1 MVQKHVWLVLL
12 AVLVVSA
19 TVLRE
24 ALLPFVAGAA
34 VAYVLNP
41 LVIRLEQL
49 GVSRLGAA
57 LGIFTVIGVIM
68 VGLVVGAGPVVVEEL
83 SYLVERAP
91 SYFRQLQALTTADQ
105 DRPWLARVI
114 GDGLGQAEQ
123 AFSEFSSAAVS
134 SVESFLGSAWSGGE
148 ELISA
153 LSVLIVV
160 PIVAAYFIKDWDR
173 ITTFLDR
180 CVPDAHKE
188 TVHTLAREINDKIS
202 GFMVGQATLC
212 LVLAAFYAIALSLIG
227 LNHGLIVGIGTGLLS
242 FVPYLGFLTGLVV
255 ATLIGLAQY
264 WPDWPL
270 VLQIPVIFLVGQT
283 IADYVL
289 SPYLLGRRVELG
301 PVWVMFSLF
310 AFGKLFGLFGLV
322 VAVPLAAAIGVIFR
336 FLTKMY
342 LEDPEAAGLTSAPAP
357 GTENGTGGGAGTG
370 GLTL

>member
-1 MVQKHVWLVLL
+1 MVQKHAWLVLL
-12 AVLVVSA
+12 AVLGVSA

-41 LVIRLEQL
+41 LVIRLERL

-57 LGIFTVIGVIM
+57 LGIFAVIGVVM
-68 VGLVVGAGPVVVEEL
+68 AGLLGVAGPIVVSEI

-91 SYFRQLQALTTADQ
+91 SYFRQLQEFTTGNP
-105 DRPWLARVI
+105 DRPWLARIV
-114 GDGLGQAEQ
+114 GDGLGQAER
-123 AFSEFSSAAVS
+123 AVSEVSSAAVNS
-134 SVESFLGSAWSGGE
+134 IETFLGSAWAGGE

-160 PIVAAYFIKDWDR
+160 PVVAAYFVKDWDR

-180 CVPDAHKE
+180 CVPAANKD
-188 TVHTLAREINDKIS
+188 TVRALAREINDKIS

-212 LVLAAFYAIALSLIG
+212 LVLAVFYATSLSLIG
-227 LNHGLIVGIGTGLLS
+227 LNHGLIVGFGAGLLS
-242 FVPYLGFLTGLVV
+242 FVPYLGFLVGLVV
-255 ATLIGLAQY
+255 ATLIALAQY
-264 WPDWPL
+264 WPSWLL
-270 VLQIPVIFLVGQT
+270 VLQVPAIFLVGQT

-310 AFGKLFGLFGLV
+310 AFGKLFGIFGLL

-336 FLTKMY
+336 FLTKKY
-342 LEDPEAAGLTSAPAP
+342 LGGSESEGKIQESASAPAP
-357 GTENGTGGGAGTG
+357 GPMA
-370 GLTL
+370 

>member
-1 MVQKHVWLVLL
+1 MVQKHAWLALL
-12 AVLVVSA
+12 AVAVVSA

-41 LVIRLEQL
+41 LVIRLERL

-57 LGIFTVIGVIM
+57 LGIFAVIGVVLI
-68 VGLVVGAGPVVVEEL
+68 GLVVVAGPIVVNEL

-91 SYFRQLQALTTADQ
+91 AYFRQLQEFTAGSP
-105 DRPWLARVI
+105 DRPWLARVF
-114 GDGLGQAEQ
+114 GDGMGQAEK
-123 AFSEFSSAAVS
+123 AFSELSSAAVS
-134 SVESFLGSAWSGGE
+134 SAESFLSSAWSGGE
-148 ELISA
+148 ELISV

-180 CVPDAHKE
+180 CVPDAHKD
-188 TVHTLAREINDKIS
+188 TVHALAGEINDKIS

-212 LVLAAFYAIALSLIG
+212 LVLAVFYAAALSLIG
-227 LNHGLIVGIGTGLLS
+227 LNHALIIGIATGLLS

-255 ATLIGLAQY
+255 ATLIALAQS
-264 WPDWPL
+264 WPSWLL
-270 VLQIPVIFLVGQT
+270 VLQVPAIFLVGQT

-342 LEDPEAAGLTSAPAP
+342 LDRPKPEESEPQRAPAP
-357 GTENGTGGGAGTG
+357 DIITTA
-370 GLTL
+370 